1 MLKSEKMIGFF
12 VEIFGG
18 FEIMYYLCTRFK
30 IRRASLIRPAP
41 FESSR
46 TGT

>member
-1 MLKSEKMIGFF
+1 MLKEKYFF
-12 VEIFGG
+12 IENLVVWKINATFALA
-18 FEIMYYLCTRFK
+18 FEK
-30 IRRASLIRPAP
+30 IWVSLIRPAP

>member
-1 MLKSEKMIGFF
+1 MLKSKKMISIF
-12 VEIFGG
+12 VETFGG
-18 FEIMYYLCTRFK
+18 FEIMCYLCTRFK

>member
-1 MLKSEKMIGFF
+1 MLKRKDFFAEYLAISNKNATFALAFEKTW
-12 VEIFGG
+12 V
-18 FEIMYYLCTRFK
+18 
-30 IRRASLIRPAP
+30 SLIRPAP